1 LKEPCIL
8 RCMSEH
14 NSEFLTV
21 RETATRLGQSEETV
35 RRMVRAGELPASRAE
50 RGGTR
55 APWLIH
61 AAALERQLDIDAQIR
76 EAKER
81 LASRGVVTGRGP
93 EFLEDVERRH
103 GLAVAEQ
110 LRQVIARH
118 DALYEAARAVDQH
131 SDEYEH
137 GFAELDE
144 DEAIEQAAQRRV
156 AWIRREERIQQRA
169 AEILDEEDD
178 EDE

>member
-1 LKEPCIL
+1 
-8 RCMSEH
+8 MSEH
-14 NSEFLTV
+14 KSEFLTV

-35 RRMVRAGELPASRAE
+35 RRMIRAGELPASRAH

-61 AAALERQLDIDAQIR
+61 AAALERQMEMDAEIA
-76 EAKER
+76 EARER
-81 LASRGVVTGRGP
+81 LDSAGVVTGRGP
-93 EFLEDVERRH
+93 EFLENVQRRH

-110 LRQVIARH
+110 LRQVMARH
-118 DALYEAARAVDQH
+118 DALYEAARTVDEH

-144 DEAIEQAAQRRV
+144 DEAIDQAAQRRA
-156 AWIRREERIQQRA
+156 AWLRREERIHQRTL
-169 AEILDEEDD
+169 EILEEED
-178 EDE
+178 E